1 VLDAIGLLKLIGEG
15 RKKRRRLTMMENDGK
30 HFKRLKGNVLSFP
43 EHVFPI
49 NHHNIR
55 LFASVENGEWAITE
69 QKTGYRI
76 SGTYP
81 TMEEAIKAAEELIEQ
96 KGINETKKTIKEA
109 YQRGKEGLVYDEES
123 GEWVSP

>member
-1 VLDAIGLLKLIGEG
+1 
-15 RKKRRRLTMMENDGK
+15 M
-30 HFKRLKGNVLSFP
+30 
-43 EHVFPI
+43 
-49 NHHNIR
+49 
-55 LFASVENGEWAITE
+55 TE
-69 QKTGYRI
+69 YKTGYRI

-96 KGINETKKTIKEA
+96 KGINETKKAIKEA